1 MLGTTQAIRDDGSTV
16 PVGGARLR
24 ALLTALALRPGRP
37 VPVASLIDEVW
48 DGDPPADGP
57 AALQALVGR
66 LRRALGREA
75 VGSGE
80 GGYRLVADRDDID
93 LYRFE
98 RLARSAAQAAP
109 AEAAALYDE
118 ALALWRGEPL
128 SSLPGSGPEA
138 ARWQALRL
146 DARRGRLHA
155 ALALGEAGRALPEL
169 TALCAEL
176 PLDEPLQA
184 LRIRALGDAG
194 RPAEAL
200 AAYDEVRRDLATR
213 LGTTPGPA
221 LRMLHAALLSPTPP
235 TPGPGRA
242 RPTTGPGYTDVTAG
256 PERAD
261 TAVGP
266 GYADTMV
273 GSGYA
278 AATAGPGYTESA
290 AGSERS
296 ESVPGPERSG
306 RPAGTGQAGS
316 GPDGGPGEAA
326 APLTGRVKP
335 GGADAFAGNTPGAS
349 AATSADSA
357 SAGPASATPGPGLG
371 RHGGPTAPAEPDRSR
386 PAPSGDGT
394 PRAAQPGTTTALPS
408 GPDRANSDDSARPD
422 RAADHAAGPDGSSS
436 GYAAGTG
443 ASGSGIGDGPDGS
456 SSGHPAGP
464 AGSGSGYAAGP
475 AGSGSGYAPGPAGT
489 GSGYASG
496 PDGSG
501 SRRTTGPSGGSGPAW
516 PGSVDPYGAG
526 PGNGYPYGAGAGH
539 VPPGAGAGNLRM
551 RLTTFVGREEDIRV
565 IGDDL
570 ARSRLVTL
578 LGPGGAGKTRLS
590 QEAAEAHARAGRGT
604 PDTRPATPDHLSGDP
619 AQASSGPATPEHL
632 SGGPAP
638 AGSGPAATGPGPAA
652 GASVPAAPG
661 GSTSAF
667 GGPDTAPG
675 GSAYAFGGPGAAPG
689 VAASAFGGPG
699 AAPGGSTSA
708 FSGPAAAPGGSTSA
722 LGRPDTAPGGPGPA
736 TTGRG
741 PGAGACTPGGPGGSA
756 SAFGGPGAAPGGSAS
771 AFGGPGAAPGGSTSA
786 LGRPDTA
793 PGGSTSA
800 PSGPASAPG
809 GPASAPGGGSAWGDG
824 VWFVELAPV
833 DDPEDVPEAVLAALG
848 ARETK
853 LRGGS
858 AEEMRALTERA
869 DSPLDR
875 LAEHCAR
882 RRMLLILDNCEHVV
896 DAAARLAEEVL
907 ARCPGVQILA
917 TSREPLGVPGETLR
931 PVEPLP
937 DPVALRLLDDRGA
950 AARAG
955 FTVDEDPAAAVEI
968 CRRLDGMPLA
978 IELAAARLRLL
989 TPRQI
994 ADRLDDRFRLLT
1006 GGSRTHLPRQQ
1017 TLRAVV
1023 DWSWDLLDEPERAVL
1038 RRLSVFAGGCDL
1050 DAAEAVCTDA
1060 AEGLDAADLLG
1071 SLVDKS
1077 LVVAA
1082 PDGPA
1087 GMRYRLLETVAEYAS
1102 DRLTEAGGDRDR
1114 TERRH
1119 LAHYRELARTTEPLL
1134 RGHGQ
1139 RAAADRIATE
1149 YENLRTALRRAV
1161 ATRDAGEVL
1170 CLLHSLAWY
1179 WQMHDLRAEI
1189 RHWAE
1194 AAAALGPDPFAEPV
1208 VPAEPVHE
1216 RIVDTPPPYE
1226 GELLTE
1232 AWRGVQL
1239 LLLSSRDHHHEN
1251 WADPGIRAQV
1261 ARMNAVYRPGLPQTC
1276 RTPASLWIFAVM
1288 ISGEPDL
1295 LLTVAVETVKTA
1307 RALGY
1312 RWELAAAL
1320 QLRANILANR
1330 ADWADDAARDA
1341 EESLALYAAL
1351 GDDWGCAEALSARA
1365 EARERYGEYALAAA
1379 DYRAAIEHA
1388 GRLGAKAQVSVLRV
1402 RMAGALAEDG
1412 HLEEA
1417 EEILTSLLG
1426 GSLAQFGDEAVPAG
1440 RMFLATVYGRTGRV
1454 AEARAQLQSLRDDFA
1469 SGAFAIFDGFLLG
1482 ILAWL
1487 DNEEGKYEDALGMTR
1502 AAMENVQ
1509 DPLALMIA
1517 PHMRITY
1524 LVTAARALTGLGGPR
1539 RERDAARLLGAY
1551 RALVPP
1557 GHHPVVIERA
1567 DAEFVEHR
1575 CRAELGTAAYE
1586 AAYAEGGGLTLEEA
1600 TALI

>member
-24 ALLTALALRPGRP
+24 ALLTALALRPGRA
-37 VPVASLIDEVW
+37 VPAGALIEEVW

-80 GGYRLVADRDDID
+80 GGYWLVAARDDID

-98 RLARSAAQAAP
+98 RLARAAAQASP

-138 ARWQALRL
+138 ARWEALRL

-155 ALALGEAGRALPEL
+155 ALELGEAERVLPEL

-184 LRIRALGDAG
+184 LRIRALRDAG

-200 AAYDEVRRDLATR
+200 AAYGEVRRDLATR

-221 LRMLHAALLSPTPP
+221 LRILHTALLADPTPDPRRLAPPTAPVPLRPAPVGPGRTASTDEAPAHSDPHFDPHSDPHSDPLSDPVSGTDRQPTRTGRAGPGPGSAPVHPAGTPTARPTPP
-235 TPGPGRA
+235 APAAPAPG
-242 RPTTGPGYTDVTAG
+242 
-256 PERAD
+256 
-261 TAVGP
+261 
-266 GYADTMV
+266 
-273 GSGYA
+273 S
-278 AATAGPGYTESA
+278 
-290 AGSERS
+290 AGS
-296 ESVPGPERSG
+296 
-306 RPAGTGQAGS
+306 
-316 GPDGGPGEAA
+316 
-326 APLTGRVKP
+326 AP
-335 GGADAFAGNTPGAS
+335 
-349 AATSADSA
+349 
-357 SAGPASATPGPGLG
+357 
-371 RHGGPTAPAEPDRSR
+371 
-386 PAPSGDGT
+386 
-394 PRAAQPGTTTALPS
+394 
-408 GPDRANSDDSARPD
+408 
-422 RAADHAAGPDGSSS
+422 
-436 GYAAGTG
+436 
-443 ASGSGIGDGPDGS
+443 
-456 SSGHPAGP
+456 
-464 AGSGSGYAAGP
+464 
-475 AGSGSGYAPGPAGT
+475 
-489 GSGYASG
+489 
-496 PDGSG
+496 
-501 SRRTTGPSGGSGPAW
+501 
-516 PGSVDPYGAG
+516 
-526 PGNGYPYGAGAGH
+526 
-539 VPPGAGAGNLRM
+539 GAGNLRM

-604 PDTRPATPDHLSGDP
+604 PDTRPADTR
-619 AQASSGPATPEHL
+619 PATQEHL
-632 SGGPAP
+632 SADPN
-638 AGSGPAATGPGPAA
+638 
-652 GASVPAAPG
+652 
-661 GSTSAF
+661 
-667 GGPDTAPG
+667 PG
-675 GSAYAFGGPGAAPG
+675 GSAPGAPRSTA
-689 VAASAFGGPG
+689 GG
-699 AAPGGSTSA
+699 
-708 FSGPAAAPGGSTSA
+708 
-722 LGRPDTAPGGPGPA
+722 
-736 TTGRG
+736 TGW
-741 PGAGACTPGGPGGSA
+741 A
-756 SAFGGPGAAPGGSAS
+756 
-771 AFGGPGAAPGGSTSA
+771 
-786 LGRPDTA
+786 
-793 PGGSTSA
+793 
-800 PSGPASAPG
+800 
-809 GPASAPGGGSAWGDG
+809 DG

-858 AEEMRALTERA
+858 PEEMRVLTERG
-869 DSPLDR
+869 DHPLDR

-896 DAAARLAEEVL
+896 DAAAHLAEEVL

-931 PVEPLP
+931 PVDPLP

-955 FTVDEDPAAAVEI
+955 FSVDEDPAAAVEI

-989 TPRQI
+989 SPRQI

-1082 PDGPA
+1082 PGA
-1087 GMRYRLLETVAEYAS
+1087 AGGGMRYRLLETVAEYAA
-1102 DRLTEAGGDRDR
+1102 DRLAEAGEDRAE
-1114 TERRH
+1114 TEQRH

-1139 RAAADRIATE
+1139 RAAADRLATE

-1161 ATRDAGEVL
+1161 AAKDVGEVL
-1170 CLLHSLAWY
+1170 CLVHSLGWY
-1179 WQMHDLRAEI
+1179 WHMHDLRAET
-1189 RHWAE
+1189 RHWAG
-1194 AAAALGPDPFAEPV
+1194 AAAALGPDPFAAPV
-1208 VPAEPVHE
+1208 VPAPPVYE
-1216 RIVDTPPPYE
+1216 QIVDTPPPYE

-1232 AWRGVQL
+1232 AWRGIQL
-1239 LLLSSRDHHHEN
+1239 MCLVARDQISSTWSTPEV
-1251 WADPGIRAQV
+1251 RAQAEGVV
-1261 ARMNAVYRPGLPQTC
+1261 AAYRPGLPQTC
-1276 RTPASLWIFAVM
+1276 RAPSFLWIYAVM
-1288 ISGEPDL
+1288 ISGDAEL
-1295 LLTVAVETVKTA
+1295 LHRATEETVETA

-1312 RWELAAAL
+1312 RWELASAL
-1320 QLRANILANR
+1320 QLRANVLANR
-1330 ADWADDAARDA
+1330 ADGAGSASRDA
-1341 EESLALYAAL
+1341 EESLALYASL

-1365 EARERYGEYALAAA
+1365 EAREKRGEYALAVQ
-1379 DYRAAIEHA
+1379 DYSAAIEYA
-1388 GRLGAKAQVSVLRV
+1388 RRLGAKAQVTVMQV
-1402 RMAGALAEDG
+1402 RMAGTLAEDG
-1412 HLEEA
+1412 YLEEA
-1417 EEILTSLLG
+1417 EELLTGLLAG
-1426 GSLAQFGDEAVPAG
+1426 AVNQFGNEAVPAAQ
-1440 RMFLATVYGRTGRV
+1440 MFLACIYGRTGRLP
-1454 AEARAQLQSLRDDFA
+1454 EARAQIQSLREEFA
-1469 SGAFAIFDGFLLG
+1469 VGAFAMFDGFLLG
-1482 ILAWL
+1482 LLAWV
-1487 DNEEGKYEDALGMTR
+1487 DNEEGRYEDAVARLR
-1502 AAMENVQ
+1502 KAIEAVR
-1509 DPLALMIA
+1509 DPLSMMLA
-1517 PHMRITY
+1517 PHLPAAYLITG
-1524 LVTAARALTGLGGPR
+1524 ARSLAQLGGQVR
-1539 RERDAARLLGAY
+1539 AYDAARLIGAY
-1551 RALVPP
+1551 RALLPP
-1557 GHHPVVIERA
+1557 AHFPVTIERA
-1567 DAEFVEHR
+1567 DAE
-1575 CRAELGTAAYE
+1575 RAERLARAALGDAAYE

-1600 TALI
+1600 TALV